1 MANIMFVAPKPKSL
15 LGYHRQL
22 APTAA
27 LKVSPLCLGT
37 MGFGTQLEEL
47 MGPCDKE
54 TSFGLLDFFYE
65 NEGNFID
72 TANVYQNGESET
84 IIGEWMKERGNR
96 EEIVLATKYT
106 SAWRLADPAAKI
118 QSNFGGNNKK
128 SMRAAFESSL
138 QRLQTTYVDL
148 FYVHTWDFTT
158 SIPELMHALHDLVT
172 SGKVLYLGISNTPPW
187 IVSMANEYARQKG
200 LTVFSVYQ
208 GQWSAAE
215 RDVEREVLP
224 MCNHQGMAL
233 IPYGVL
239 GSGSFRTSAQR
250 SAEQQA
256 GLKREGR
263 NIAFTDKPQKTIMA
277 DALEKVATAKGTS
290 ITSVALAWART
301 KGPYIFPV
309 VGGRKIEHLKAS
321 IEALG
326 LELSEQDIKDI
337 EGAVPFDFGYPQTI
351 LGGAGGATHPAD
363 VWLTKRFGIFDWVSA
378 AQNFANS
385 LSHRNNIRTSV
396 FI

>member
-22 APTAA
+22 APSAA
-27 LKVSPLCLGT
+27 VKVSPLCLGT

-47 MGPCDKE
+47 MGRCDRN
-54 TSFGLLDFFYE
+54 TSFEILDFFYE
-65 NEGNFID
+65 SGGNFID

-84 IIGEWMKERGNR
+84 ILGEWMKDRGNR

-106 SAWRLADPAAKI
+106 SAWQLANPAVKI

-158 SIPELMHALHDLVT
+158 AIPELMHALHELVA
-172 SGKVLYLGISNTPPW
+172 SGRVLYLGISNTPAW

-200 LTVFSVYQ
+200 FTVFSVYQ

-215 RDVEREVLP
+215 RDVEREILP
-224 MCNHQGMAL
+224 MCNHQGMAF

-256 GLKREGR
+256 GRKREGR
-263 NIAFTDKPQKTIMA
+263 NIAFTEKPQKTVMA
-277 DALEKVATAKGTS
+277 DALEKIAIAKGIS

-309 VGGRKIEHLKAS
+309 VGGRKVEHLKAS
-321 IEALG
+321 IEALS
-326 LELSEQDIKDI
+326 LELSGQDIDDI
-337 EGAVPFDFGYPQTI
+337 EKAVPFDFGYPQTM
-351 LGGAGGATHPAD
+351 LGGPGGATHPAD
-363 VWLTKRFGIFDWVSA
+363 VWVDAPQPPKQHS
-378 AQNFANS
+378 N
-385 LSHRNNIRTSV
+385 
-396 FI
+396 

>member
-22 APTAA
+22 APSAA
-27 LKVSPLCLGT
+27 VKVSPLCLGT

-47 MGPCDKE
+47 MGPCDKGA
-54 TSFGLLDFFYE
+54 SFELLDFFYE
-65 NEGNFID
+65 NGGNFID

-84 IIGEWMKERGNR
+84 IIGEWMKERDNR
-96 EEIVLATKYT
+96 EEIVLTTKYT
-106 SAWRLADPAAKI
+106 SAWQLANPEAKI

-158 SIPELMHALHDLVT
+158 SIPELMHALHGLVT
-172 SGKVLYLGISNTPPW
+172 SGKVLYLGISNTPAW
-187 IVSMANEYARQKG
+187 VVSIANEYARQKG

-208 GQWSAAE
+208 GQWSVAE
-215 RDVEREVLP
+215 RDVEREILP

-250 SAEQQA
+250 SVEQQA
-256 GLKREGR
+256 GLKRDGR
-263 NIAFTDKPQKTIMA
+263 NIAFTDKPQKTVMA
-277 DALEKVATAKGTS
+277 DALEKVAIAKNTS

-326 LELSEQDIKDI
+326 LELSEKNIKDI
-337 EGAVPFDFGYPQTI
+337 ERAVPFDFGYPQTM
-351 LGGAGGATHPAD
+351 LGGPGGATHPAD
-363 VWLTKRFGIFDWVSA
+363 VWLTRRFGTFDWVA
-378 AQNFANS
+378 APQVS
-385 LSHRNNIRTSV
+385 LAPR
-396 FI
+396 